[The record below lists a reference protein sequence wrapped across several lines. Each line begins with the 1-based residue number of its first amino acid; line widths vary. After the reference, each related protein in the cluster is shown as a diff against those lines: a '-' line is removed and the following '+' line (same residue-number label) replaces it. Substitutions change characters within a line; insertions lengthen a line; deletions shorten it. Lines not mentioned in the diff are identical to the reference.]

1 WTRRHRFC
9 GACGQPTTSREAG
22 HVRACTNEN
31 CGVLHFPRT
40 DPAVIMVV
48 EHEDRCL
55 LAHQKGWPGRLH
67 SCLAGFVEPGESAEE
82 AVVREVKEESGVV
95 VRDVQFFATQP
106 WPYPCSLM
114 LGFYAMADDGALTLD
129 DIELEEARWFSRDEL
144 RSPDLD
150 IELPRHDSIARRLID
165 EWIDR
170 SQSRSR

>member
-1 WTRRHRFC
+1 
-9 GACGQPTTSREAG
+9 
-22 HVRACTNEN
+22 
-31 CGVLHFPRT
+31 
-40 DPAVIMVV
+40 
-48 EHEDRCL
+48 
-55 LAHQKGWPGRLH
+55 
-67 SCLAGFVEPGESAEE
+67 
-82 AVVREVKEESGVV
+82 
-95 VRDVQFFATQP
+95 
-106 WPYPCSLM
+106 M